1 MKKNSVKKIISLA
14 LAIMLLLPV
23 LSGCNK
29 NNSSDIR
36 ITEIVTS
43 NSQSYKHPTLGSPD
57 WIELRNV
64 SKETR
69 AKSSCA

>member
-29 NNSSDIR
+29 NNSSDRR

-43 NSQSYKHPTLGSPD
+43 KSQS
-57 WIELRNV
+57 
-64 SKETR
+64 
-69 AKSSCA
+69 